1 MLCCAPSLTR
11 IVLKKS
17 SGAEWPRTRSSAEC
31 LVQARKHIAIG
42 AGEEIS
48 IKTGSASI
56 TTKKDGDVAI
66 KGKDVNIEA
75 AGKMTAKAAGEM
87 VVKGSK
93 ISQN

>member
-1 MLCCAPSLTR
+1 MPFSMWVCQDL
-11 IVLKKS
+11 
-17 SGAEWPRTRSSAEC
+17 E
-31 LVQARKHIAIG
+31 VQSPKHIAVG

-66 KGKDVNIEA
+66 KGKDLTIEA
-75 AGKMTAKAAGEM
+75 AAKMTAQAAGEM